1 MISYNLFSFNA
12 PYFKVFSL
20 EKFIFSTPYVKN
32 LRFISPIIFILYILQ
47 IFSIISYW
55 TNYSEV
61 FIISTRFY
69 LKIIEPEKH
78 VFVAIYFLI
87 KVFLQNKYFQR
98 IFVKTKS
105 KALSFSCLNKFTP
118 FRFSP
123 FYWNVKT
130 YGFVVVSFY
139 YYNCLLVIFDIL

>member
-12 PYFKVFSL
+12 PYFEVFSL

-87 KVFLQNKYFQR
+87 KVFLSIR
-98 IFVKTKS
+98 RVKHRFDMKNFCVCPYSSITS
-105 KALSFSCLNKFTP
+105 KLVIK
-118 FRFSP
+118 
-123 FYWNVKT
+123 YWNCT
-130 YGFVVVSFY
+130 LTNRLG
-139 YYNCLLVIFDIL
+139 IFPHKHCMFN